1 MLTNRRST
9 MMVPPNRMPSW
20 HPQSKSTTP
29 FAPPA
34 PVAFDTELPHSRMPS
49 ILTSTTS
56 VLPGHRILRV
66 LGTVHGT
73 TSAARKDIKSFI
85 KNIAS
90 NFGSNWGEAK
100 SITSIIYQARDQA
113 IDRLVK
119 EAIAQGAN
127 AIIGLEIRETEILG
141 CVVVSVSGT
150 ACWVEKER
158 ELKRDSAQEADPF
171 R

>member
-1 MLTNRRST
+1 

-29 FAPPA
+29 DVPSPL
-34 PVAFDTELPHSRMPS
+34 VTSDNELPQSRVPS

-56 VLPGHRILRV
+56 MLPGYRILRL

-73 TSAARKDIKSFI
+73 TNAARKDTKSFI

-90 NFGSNWGEAK
+90 SFGSHWGEAK

-119 EAIAQGAN
+119 EAIAHGAN
-127 AIIGLEIRETEILG
+127 AVVGLEIREAEILG

-150 ACWVEKER
+150 ACWVEKDGA
-158 ELKRDSAQEADPF
+158 LKRDSAQEADPF